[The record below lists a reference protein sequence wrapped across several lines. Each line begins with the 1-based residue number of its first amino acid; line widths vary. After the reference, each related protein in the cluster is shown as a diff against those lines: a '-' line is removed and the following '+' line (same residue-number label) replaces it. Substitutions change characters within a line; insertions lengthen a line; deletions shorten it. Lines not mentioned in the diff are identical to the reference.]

1 MHLTKPEVY
10 LVAQT
15 RVNLPDMKSYLQ
27 QVGGANWLGRMLDA
41 DVETEGKDF
50 DANLLSEFAGRS
62 CYRSWEPGLNAN
74 VTKIRQDTSAYLR
87 NIIEVEHGS
96 VLEHTS
102 VSFMFHN
109 VSRVFTHELVRHRVG
124 IAISQES
131 LRYVRLTNLGFR
143 VPPALEP
150 LEQEVIQ
157 LVERLEEF
165 QLTAAQR
172 LKLDDEGVSF
182 AYKKEVTSALRRL
195 APIGLSTGMLW
206 TSNLRTLRYVLG
218 KRTELSAEEEIRL
231 VFDMVGRRV
240 TQEYPVLFSDFE
252 RQENGVWLSPHA
264 KA

>member
-1 MHLTKPEVY
+1 MRSTQPAVY

-15 RVNLPDMKSYLQ
+15 RVNLGDMSSYLSA
-27 QVGGANWLGRMLDA
+27 VGGRSWLDRSPPNDGD
-41 DVETEGKDF
+41 
-50 DANLLSEFAGRS
+50 LLSEFAGRL

-74 VTKIRQDTSAYLR
+74 VNAVRRDSEKYLK

-96 VLEHTS
+96 ILEHTS
-102 VSFMFHN
+102 VSFVFHN

-131 LRYVRLTNLGFR
+131 LRYVRLTDIGFR
-143 VPPALEP
+143 IPPALERLK
-150 LEQEVIQ
+150 LEVVE
-157 LVERLEEF
+157 LVERMEEF
-165 QLTAAQR
+165 QLTAAQK

-218 KRTELSAEEEIRL
+218 KRTELAAEEEIRL
-231 VFDMVGRRV
+231 VFDAVGKRV
-240 TQEYPVLFSDFE
+240 QEEYPILFSDFQRRE
-252 RQENGVWLSPHA
+252 DGVWISAHA